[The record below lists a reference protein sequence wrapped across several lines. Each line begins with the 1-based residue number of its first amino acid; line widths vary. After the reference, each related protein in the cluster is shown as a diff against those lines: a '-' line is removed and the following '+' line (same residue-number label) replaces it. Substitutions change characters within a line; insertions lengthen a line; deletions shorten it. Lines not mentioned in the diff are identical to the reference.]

1 MRSSITQSQNPSYS
15 LKVYSDRR
23 GSITEARRNSETSK
37 HGSRPFA
44 YLSTFLIYAKRDDT
58 PAPLTSP
65 HLKNTCDSIIT
76 RGRLITLNSRAVV
89 FYNRK
94 FDEEIILKKRRYRR
108 RSR

>member
-1 MRSSITQSQNPSYS
+1 MRSPITQSQKPSYS

-58 PAPLTSP
+58 PAPAHEP
-65 HLKNTCDSIIT
+65 
-76 RGRLITLNSRAVV
+76 A
-89 FYNRK
+89 
-94 FDEEIILKKRRYRR
+94 LKKHMRFHYYTWTINNV
-108 RSR
+108 